1 MKMLW
6 TDFKIILCFYDLP
19 FFSSN
24 KHVFAGVKLVV
35 LSETITFLVFDSN
48 YKKKL
53 KVLAESHIEQYSHA
67 LLYKD
72 YVLRQQLS

>member
-1 MKMLW
+1 MLW

-19 FFSSN
+19 LFSSN

-35 LSETITFLVFDSN
+35 LSETIVLVFDSN

-53 KVLAESHIEQYSHA
+53 KVLAESHVEQYSYA